1 MELFYVTAMAVA
13 IAAIPSDQHAL
24 VDPGLLRFAERG
36 RSVSGMD
43 LLRAWVARDA
53 LGRHMNAFHQ
63 DHDLLL
69 TPSLPIPAFDVGH
82 EVPPGSGMAG
92 WLDWSPFHHPFNFT
106 QQPAASVPCGFTS
119 SGLPIGLQIVGA
131 RYADA
136 LVLRAARAYESRAP
150 FRMPGVA

>member
-13 IAAIPSDQHAL
+13 IAAIPSEQ
-24 VDPGLLRFAERG
+24 
-36 RSVSGMD
+36 
-43 LLRAWVARDA
+43 
-53 LGRHMNAFHQ
+53 
-63 DHDLLL
+63 
-69 TPSLPIPAFDVGH
+69 
-82 EVPPGSGMAG
+82 VPPGSGMVG

-150 FRMPGVA
+150 FTMPSVP